1 MLFEGCGSTSDIENY
16 LALAERVFLIPDEN
30 LAYVKNNLALYYI
43 ISKNDF
49 NKAIQELE
57 RALLVDLS
65 EFTYMT
71 IYLNLVMCYFIVEGR
86 NGEKFKHAYQKF
98 IKYEELVGSRANASR
113 YESTYRTICD
123 LIVLDNSKE
132 SIENTCNKYLSLLD
146 DKDFFYPIFEDIKN
160 RTCGI
165 LDRTTYQNNCAFYKA
180 INDKGIFLAEFRF
193 WE

>member
-1 MLFEGCGSTSDIENY
+1 M
-16 LALAERVFLIPDEN
+16 
-30 LAYVKNNLALYYI
+30 KNNLALYYI

-49 NKAIQELE
+49 IKAIQELE
-57 RALLVDLS
+57 HALLVDLS

-86 NGEKFKHAYQKF
+86 DSEKFKYAYKNF

-113 YESTYRTICD
+113 YESMYRTICD

-132 SIENTCNKYLSLLD
+132 SIQNICNKYLSLLND
-146 DKDFFYPIFEDIKN
+146 EDFFYPIFEDIKN

-165 LDRTTYQNNCAFYKA
+165 LGRRTYQNNSNFYKA
-180 INDKGIFLAEFRF
+180 TNDNGIFLAEFRF